1 MISSLRGVWGGAALV
16 PGLLPQAGPPA
27 HQAVQDTIAAVFRQ
41 RAYDR
46 NITQTLW
53 DRLWSFLGE
62 LLGDLLRAIG
72 RSSTAGR
79 IIEIVIVTLLVLI
92 LIRLVIQVASGEIAL
107 GGGGRL
113 GAGNGTSADNWAE
126 AQRLA
131 SQGHYTEAAH
141 LLYAAL
147 LQSMAG
153 RDEVRVHPSKTV
165 GDYVRELRRRSS
177 AFLPRF
183 RDFARSYEVVVYGLG
198 VCDAQRYERLYSL
211 ATVMVEPPAT

>member
-1 MISSLRGVWGGAALV
+1 MISSLRGLWGGAALMR
-16 PGLLPQAGPPA
+16 GLLPQSGPPP
-27 HQAVQDTIAAVFRQ
+27 HQAIQDTVAAVFQQ

-46 NITQTLW
+46 SITQTLW
-53 DRLWSFLGE
+53 DRLLNLLGE

-79 IIEIVIVTLLVLI
+79 IIEIIIVALLVLI
-92 LIRLVIQVASGEIAL
+92 LIRLIIQVASGEIAF
-107 GGGGRL
+107 GGGSRL
-113 GAGNGTSADNWAE
+113 GAGHGTAADNWAE

-131 SQGHYTEAAH
+131 SEGRYTEAAH
-141 LLYAAL
+141 RLYAAL

-198 VCDAQRYERLYSL
+198 VCDQQRYERLYSL